1 MPMQHSSCQEGS
13 GSIQHSCIQEPAR
26 MLCNRRARSLRM
38 LHQRKAQH
46 KPLAVREREKR
57 VATAA
62 VGATGL
68 EGVCRP

>member
-38 LHQRKAQH
+38 LHQHKAQH
-46 KPLAVREREKR
+46 KPLAVRER
-57 VATAA
+57 AA
-62 VGATGL
+62 SEVGGVTGL